1 MNHASAHIWR
11 QRQLLGLLA
20 CIFLAPLALS
30 FYMYY
35 GDTGWRPERT
45 VNHGELIT
53 PPRSLPEVSLPRAD
67 GGESSATLLRGK
79 WTLIYLGD
87 GACDARC
94 RQALYVM
101 RQVRIALNQHA
112 DRVQRVFLYQ
122 GDCCSEPFFSTEHHG
137 LIALDVDSD
146 GGRALAEGF
155 RFTEGRPVDSGRL
168 WLADPLGNLMMS
180 YPANADP
187 KGMIEDLQR
196 LLKLSHVG

>member
-1 MNHASAHIWR
+1 MSDAAARVWR

-20 CIFLAPLALS
+20 GIFLAPLALS
-30 FYMYY
+30 FYLHY
-35 GDTGWRPERT
+35 GHGGWRPDGT

-53 PPRSLPEVSLPRAD
+53 PPRPLPAVALSAAD
-67 GGESSATLLRGK
+67 GSDSSAQLLRGK

-94 RQALYVM
+94 RQALYVT
-101 RQVRIALNQHA
+101 RQVRLALNQDR

-122 GDCCSEPFFSTEHHG
+122 GDCCEEPYFSTEHHG
-137 LIALDVDSD
+137 LISLDLDSD
-146 GGRALAEGF
+146 GGRRLAELF
-155 RFTEGRPVDSGRL
+155 RFTAGRPVESGRL

-187 KGMIEDLQR
+187 KGMIEDLKR
-196 LLKLSHVG
+196 LLRLSHVG